1 MDGTGR
7 AKFAVDFRIP
17 AFQAFFAHVDLMFH
31 TDVAGQPVGV
41 MGTGFQIHTS
51 FFAKAFEF
59 IADLNNREPLKTSRN
74 EFVNIFIIQQTIN
87 LKNRQ

>member
-7 AKFAVDFRIP
+7 AKFAVDFGVP
-17 AFQAFFAHVDLMFH
+17 ALQTFLAHINVMFRA
-31 TDVAGQPVGV
+31 DVASQPVGM

-59 IADLNNREPLKTSRN
+59 IADLNNQEPLKTSQN
-74 EFVNIFIIQQTIN
+74 QFVNIFIIAQATS